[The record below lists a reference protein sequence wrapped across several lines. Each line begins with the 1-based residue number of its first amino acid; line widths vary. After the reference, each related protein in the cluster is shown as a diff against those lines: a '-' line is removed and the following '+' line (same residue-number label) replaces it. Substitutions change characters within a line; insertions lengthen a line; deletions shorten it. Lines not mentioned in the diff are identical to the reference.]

1 MEWKYLNPHTAF
13 DYLYYIML
21 GKRCQQY
28 PVRQS
33 IFRKYGTKFRSGK
46 GRFFGQNRNEKE
58 YNFLTILFFMNKLRI
73 AK

>member
-1 MEWKYLNPHTAF
+1 
-13 DYLYYIML
+13 ML

-33 IFRKYGTKFRSGK
+33 IFRKYGTKFKSGI
-46 GRFFGQNRNEKE
+46 GRFFSKKE
-58 YNFLTILFFMNKLRI
+58 YNFLTILIFMNKLRI

>member
-13 DYLYYIML
+13 DYLYCIML

-33 IFRKYGTKFRSGK
+33 IFRKYGTKFKSERE
-46 GRFFGQNRNEKE
+46 RFFRQNRNEKE

>member
-1 MEWKYLNPHTAF
+1 MEWKYLNAHTAF

-28 PVRQS
+28 PVCQS

-46 GRFFGQNRNEKE
+46 ERFFRQNRNEKE

-73 AK
+73 SE